1 MRMADRMRYSGY
13 LGMFNER
20 NISDR
25 RRKLF
30 VTIFLFVIPDGR
42 HNVEQ
47 FFERN
52 EAAVM
57 GDLVIVHGICE
68 LGNFWPSRSVAVTK
82 LAAFSPGRS

>member
-52 EAAVM
+52 EATVM
-57 GDLVIVHGICE
+57 GNLVIVHGIRKLCD
-68 LGNFWPSRSVAVTK
+68 FRSSRSVTVAK
-82 LAAFSPGRS
+82 LATF